1 MKQIPKKIT
10 VFAGHY
16 GSGKSNLAVNYALA
30 LRKTGREVALCDL
43 DIVNPYFRS
52 KDSEDILTRLGI
64 RVIASAYANTN
75 LDVPAIP
82 PEAYAMFSAGEH
94 YSVVDLGGDD
104 RGAYALGRFADFL
117 VEPQGYDMLLVLN
130 RYRPDTATVELALA
144 AAREIEDACH
154 VRFTGV
160 VNNSNLGPIT
170 QAAHVLDTVSYANAV
185 AEALELPLVMTS
197 YSETLGT
204 LEVPE
209 PFPITITNKEI
220 WNIEGGDYHG
230 KGNHS

>member
-1 MKQIPKKIT
+1 MRNEPKKIT

-30 LRKTGREVALCDL
+30 LRAAGKTVALADL

-52 KDSEDILTRLGI
+52 KDSEKMLAAQGI

-94 YSVVDLGGDD
+94 ATVVDLGGDD
-104 RGAYALGRFADFL
+104 RGAYALGRFCEYLDRPE
-117 VEPQGYDMLLVLN
+117 VYDMLLVLN
-130 RYRPDTATVELALA
+130 RYRPDTATAELAVA
-144 AAREIEDACH
+144 VAREIEDACH

-160 VNNSNLGPIT
+160 VNNSNLGAQT
-170 QAAHVLDTVSYANAV
+170 TAEHVLGSLEYAETTAK
-185 AEALELPLVMTS
+185 LLGLPLVMTS
-197 YSETLGT
+197 YRAGLGE
-204 LEVPE
+204 LPVPE
-209 PFPITITNKEI
+209 PFPINIINKEI
-220 WNIEGGDYHG
+220 WNIEGGD
-230 KGNHS
+230 